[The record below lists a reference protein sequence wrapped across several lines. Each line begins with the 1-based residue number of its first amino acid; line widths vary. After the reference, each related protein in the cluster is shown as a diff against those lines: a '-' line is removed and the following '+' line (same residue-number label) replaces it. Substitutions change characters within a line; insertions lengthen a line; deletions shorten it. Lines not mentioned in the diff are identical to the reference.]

1 VSTGRPW
8 CGGCSRLAPCSGLW
22 LVMAGATLGCLDEP
36 PTFESRLQIPPFIIA
51 GQVDPPL
58 AAVYEGPVP
67 FQISVPFRS
76 EDVSIN
82 LDARL
87 YLDLVPGA
95 AERPAVEG
103 TLLPAGNYEDLRVLS
118 MDWTRRITGCHSLT
132 LIMTYDG
139 NFDVS
144 GLPRDDTLAAR
155 VVWWLNVGD
164 SEGDV
169 RMVTC
174 PGASQVDVV
183 PSGP

>member
-1 VSTGRPW
+1 
-8 CGGCSRLAPCSGLW
+8 
-22 LVMAGATLGCLDEP
+22 MAGATLGCLDEP